1 MSSSTLSSLNAQ
13 RTTVLAGMDGAR
25 LQIAELEEKIAKL
38 KKASG
43 KLAKSISVL
52 QSTKGSI
59 DSLEIDEDSWKGEK
73 ENKFEER
80 YSEYKKSVK
89 EYISKTEDAQEAI
102 QDDIKRYESLKTS
115 LTTGLHNLEIT
126 LDSLNSQIA
135 SAEKE

>member
-59 DSLEIDEDSWKGEK
+59 DSLKTVGK
-73 ENKFEER
+73 ERRRINLR
-80 YSEYKKSVK
+80 SVIVNTKKSVK